1 MQQTINYSSSIEFY
15 LALCLMLPLL
25 SFVLSFLI
33 SDRYAWAISFT
44 APFLQLASAFCA
56 VVIFLRASGHTYNIP
71 LDWFHIGTLKFTAN
85 LQVNKFSMVMLPVV
99 TIISFLVHLYST
111 GYMAGIS
118 GNRKY
123 FALLSFFTF
132 SMLGIVLAND
142 LLLVFVFW
150 ELVGFCSYILIGH
163 YTEKPEAASAAK
175 KAFLFNR
182 IGDIGFL
189 AGLMIIW
196 SNVGTFDL
204 NVVLT
209 TKGGDWMT
217 AASLCIFCGVIGKS
231 AQFPL
236 FNWLPDAMIGPT
248 PVSALIH
255 AATMVAAG
263 VFMLVRLHPLFT
275 DVSMTVFAFT
285 GITTA
290 LMAALSALAQTDIKK
305 ILAYST
311 ISQLG
316 FMIAA
321 IGAGVPESAMLHLVT
336 HAFFKA
342 CLFLSAGSVIHVL
355 HQAQQQSHHHFDVQ
369 DIRNLGGLRK
379 KLPFTFAAFVVS
391 GCALAGVPLF
401 SGFLSKE
408 SILSVISINAEH
420 GAVYGWPIL
429 ALMFVVSFLTVLYT
443 FRMIWLVFM
452 GNEKMTENLT
462 FTEAPMVM
470 RMPLA
475 LLMTA
480 STWLIV
486 SLNPFD
492 YYGWLV
498 DQIYS
503 PSFRVGFH
511 NVTFVSAAWVIFA
524 LVTAYFFYRRN
535 NITYPAKLLLNA
547 FHLDIVYNRIFAKSA
562 LAVSA
567 ATSAIDSKW
576 IDGIIH
582 AGAYV
587 NVTASHL
594 ISWFDK
600 AIVDGTV
607 HAFAATA
614 RGVGSFAR
622 SFQGGKIQL
631 YIFLATL
638 GLIIF
643 IIWILV
649 Q

>member
-15 LALCLMLPLL
+15 LALCLLLPFL
-25 SFVLSFLI
+25 SFILSFLI
-33 SDRYAWAISFT
+33 SDRYSWAISFT

-56 VVIFLRASGHTYNIP
+56 VIIFIRFSGGPYTIY

-85 LQVNKFSMVMLPVV
+85 LQINRFSSVMLPVV

-111 GYMAGIS
+111 GYMAGSS

-150 ELVGFCSYILIGH
+150 ELVGFSSYILIGH
-163 YTEKPEAASAAK
+163 YIEKPEAGAAAK

-196 SNVGTFDL
+196 AQNGSFDM
-204 NVVLT
+204 NVV
-209 TKGGDWMT
+209 KGGDEPWMT
-217 AASLCIFCGVIGKS
+217 IASLCLFCGIVGKS

-236 FNWLPDAMIGPT
+236 SSWLPDAMVGPT

-263 VFMLVRLHPLFT
+263 VYMLASLQNFFT
-275 DVSMTVFAFT
+275 DTSLLVVTIVGA
-285 GITTA
+285 ITA
-290 LMAALSALAQTDIKK
+290 LTAGLSALAQTDIKN

-311 ISQLG
+311 VSQLG
-316 FMIAA
+316 LMIMVIGLGSPETA
-321 IGAGVPESAMLHLVT
+321 ILHLVT

-342 CLFLSAGSVIHVL
+342 CLFLGAGSIIHVL
-355 HQAQQQSHHHFDVQ
+355 HQAQNQSHDHFDVQ

-391 GCALAGVPLF
+391 GCSLAGVPFF

-408 SILSVISINAEH
+408 AMLVYTHSNPLIVLISV
-420 GAVYGWPIL
+420 
-429 ALMFVVSFLTVLYT
+429 LTILYT
-443 FRMIWLVFM
+443 FRLIWFVFM
-452 GNEKMTENLT
+452 GNEKRTVGLVLT
-462 FTEAPMVM
+462 QSPMVM
-470 RMPLA
+470 RMPIA
-475 LLMTA
+475 ILMIT

-486 SLNPFD
+486 TLNPLKIYEGHLRGLRPAVFFEGPSSGEFISASIASTVVLIITVICA
-492 YYGWLV
+492 YYVYRKKTEVRPWKLLTHAFYI
-498 DQIYS
+498 DSLY
-503 PSFRVGFH
+503 
-511 NVTFVSAAWVIFA
+511 NWVIIKPAMA
-524 LVTAYFFYRRN
+524 LST
-535 NITYPAKLLLNA
+535 
-547 FHLDIVYNRIFAKSA
+547 
-562 LAVSA
+562 
-567 ATSAIDSKW
+567 ATSTIDSKW

-582 AGAYV
+582 SVAYV
-587 NVTASHL
+587 NVTASHFL
-594 ISWFDK
+594 GWFDRK
-600 AIVDGTV
+600 IIDGTV
-607 HAFAATA
+607 HAVAATA
-614 RGVGSFAR
+614 RGIGSFAR

-631 YIFLATL
+631 YIFWAAL

-643 IIWILV
+643 LIWILV